1 MAITLGTNQYGKA
14 EVHLV
19 RVQRDTVRHEIRDLT
34 VSTALRGDFT
44 AAHVEGDQSA
54 VLPTDSQK
62 NTVFAF
68 ARERGITSPEAFALE
83 LADHFI
89 GTVPAAT
96 GARVEVE
103 EASWSR
109 IEVDGSGHDHSFVR
123 DGGGTRTTVVN
134 VDGAGSH
141 RGAHVV
147 SGVTDLV
154 VLKSTG
160 SEFHGFLKDRYTTL
174 EETDDRVLATSLV
187 ARWRY
192 RHTHVDWNTAYE
204 TVRSLLLSR
213 FAEMHSLALQ
223 QTLYGMG
230 EAVLEELP
238 HVAEIRFS
246 APNKHHFLVDLAPIG
261 VENPGEVFHAADR
274 PYGLIE
280 AAVVRDDVP
289 EAPAAWHA
297 VPGFC

>member
-1 MAITLGTNQYGKA
+1 MAITLGSNQYGKA

-19 RVQRDTVRHEIRDLT
+19 RVQRDTARHEIRDVT

-44 AAHVEGDQSA
+44 AAHVDGDQSA

-68 ARERGITSPEAFALE
+68 AGERGIASPEAFALE

-89 GTVPAAT
+89 ETVPAVT

-103 EASWSR
+103 ETSWSR
-109 IEVDGSGHDHSFVR
+109 IEAGGSGHDHSFVR
-123 DGGGTRTTVVN
+123 DGGDTRTTVVN
-134 VDGAGSH
+134 VDGAGSG
-141 RGAHVV
+141 RQAHVV
-147 SGVTDLV
+147 SGLTDLV
-154 VLKSTG
+154 VLKTTG
-160 SEFHGFLKDRYTTL
+160 SEFRGFLKDRYTTL

-192 RHTHVDWNTAYE
+192 GHTDVDWNSAHE
-204 TVRSLLLSR
+204 TVRALLLSR
-213 FAEMHSLALQ
+213 FAEIHSLALQ

-238 HVAEIRFS
+238 DVAEVRFS
-246 APNKHHFLVDLAPIG
+246 APNKHHFLVDLGPFG
-261 VENPGEVFHAADR
+261 VDNPGEVFHAADR

-280 AAVVRDDVP
+280 AVVVRDDV
-289 EAPAAWHA
+289 AACPAAWHA